1 LGHLKLIELG
11 IHVFLLSFFSFF
23 FQLNAFNATLFESYN
38 RKVEM
43 QQVLNK
49 TQDLMGSVVLPLE
62 QRLVGVGE

>member
-1 LGHLKLIELG
+1 LGHLKLIELD